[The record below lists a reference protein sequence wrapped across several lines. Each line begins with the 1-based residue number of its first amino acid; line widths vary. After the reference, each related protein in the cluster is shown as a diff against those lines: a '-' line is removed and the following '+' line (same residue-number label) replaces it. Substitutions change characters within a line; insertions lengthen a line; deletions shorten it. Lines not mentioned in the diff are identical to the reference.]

1 MWNKPWWMLTCQGHC
16 PTLASLP
23 EAMLDETAGH
33 PQTASEEEKSM
44 GDPPQNP
51 PSAPS
56 APCSFLKLES
66 SLCLGPPG
74 MLPLAG
80 VPYFTLRDSL
90 VPLHLCLG
98 REKGEGGR
106 HP

>member
-1 MWNKPWWMLTCQGHC
+1 MRVAAQIWNKSWRMLTCQGHC

-23 EAMLDETAGH
+23 EAMPDETAGR
-33 PQTASEEEKSM
+33 PQTANKEEKSM
-44 GDPPQNP
+44 GDLPQNP
-51 PSAPS
+51 APL
-56 APCSFLKLES
+56 APPLPALR
-66 SLCLGPPG
+66 LGPPG
-74 MLPLAG
+74 LLPLAG
-80 VPYFTLRDSL
+80 VPYLTLKDSL